1 MLLQKYCASKSFN
14 IERRLFSSHSNSR
27 KKKTIWCESSTNYP
41 NPMSLVACR
50 FCCCRLTLTLSL
62 SISLDESLSRK
73 RGSDFDSG
81 HFATV
86 FLDCFFPN
94 FCVTHGELLGTQH
107 NHSHRPCYRSTTQS
121 QPSNHFIYIWILS
134 SAKREREGEK
144 PC

>member
-27 KKKTIWCESSTNYP
+27 RKKDYLMWIKHKLSEP
-41 NPMSLVACR
+41 NVTSRL